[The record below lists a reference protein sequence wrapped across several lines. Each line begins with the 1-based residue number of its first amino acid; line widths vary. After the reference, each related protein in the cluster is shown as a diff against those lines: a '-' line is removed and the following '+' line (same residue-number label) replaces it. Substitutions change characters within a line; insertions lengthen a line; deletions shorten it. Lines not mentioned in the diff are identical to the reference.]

1 MPMTGLSLPNNHCQS
16 LMGPS
21 LKQKIFEL
29 LKLLTLGL
37 KAACSVSPTLPPSPV
52 NNIERF

>member
-1 MPMTGLSLPNNHCQS
+1 MPITGLSLPNNHCQS